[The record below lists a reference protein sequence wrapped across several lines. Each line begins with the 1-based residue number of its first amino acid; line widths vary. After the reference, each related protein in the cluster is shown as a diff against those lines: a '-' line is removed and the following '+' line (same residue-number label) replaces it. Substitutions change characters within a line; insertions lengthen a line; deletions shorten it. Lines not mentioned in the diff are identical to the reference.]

1 MKKLFYTLIASSLLL
16 VSCDGSAILPTVTGV
31 ANEVILVIND
41 EIYNTNVGDSIDVAL
56 KSPVPCL
63 PQYEPMFSVSRTSFE
78 NFSSILKPARNIV
91 MVDVGSTYSSVKIK
105 TEEDKW
111 SSPQSILI
119 IQGPTI
125 QEVADAIGKHK
136 KKITDYIEK
145 AEMDRSLTYLSSNYE
160 ESTMKEV
167 KKHMGFHVTI
177 PKNMVQS
184 KKGKNFMWISYEKG
198 KVTRN
203 IVMYSY
209 PYTEVDAF
217 TREKLLQKRDSV
229 LKANIPGPSEGSY
242 MTTEYRYEPPIW
254 EEINLNNKYA
264 TLTKGL
270 WRVEGDF
277 MGGPFVSMSCLDKDN
292 QNVITV
298 EVFLYGPNENKRNA
312 MRQLEAVLYTVK
324 PE

>member
-1 MKKLFYTLIASSLLL
+1 MKKLIYTLIASCFLFA
-16 VSCDGSAILPTVTGV
+16 SCNNNAILPTVTGV

-41 EIYNTNVGDSIDVAL
+41 NVYNTNVGDSIDMAL

-63 PQYEPMFSVSRTSFE
+63 PQFEPMFTVSRTSFD

-105 TEEDKW
+105 TEENKW
-111 SSPQSILI
+111 AHPQSILI
-119 IQGPTI
+119 IQGPTT

-136 KKITDYIEK
+136 KKITDYLEK
-145 AEMDRSLTYLSSNYE
+145 AELDRSLTYLYNNYE
-160 ESTMKEV
+160 ENTMKEV
-167 KKHMGFHVTI
+167 KEHMGFTVTI

-184 KKGKNFMWISYEKG
+184 KKGKNFMWISYNTG
-198 KVTRN
+198 KITRN
-203 IVMYSY
+203 IVMYTY

-217 TREKLLQKRDSV
+217 TRDKLLQKRDSV
-229 LKANIPGPSEGSY
+229 LKANIPGPSKDSY
-242 MTTEYRYEPPIW
+242 MTTEYRIEPPIW
-254 EEINLNNKYA
+254 SEINLNDKYA
-264 TLTKGL
+264 TLIKGL

-292 QNVITV
+292 RNVITV
-298 EVFLYGPNENKRNA
+298 ETFLYGPNENKRNA